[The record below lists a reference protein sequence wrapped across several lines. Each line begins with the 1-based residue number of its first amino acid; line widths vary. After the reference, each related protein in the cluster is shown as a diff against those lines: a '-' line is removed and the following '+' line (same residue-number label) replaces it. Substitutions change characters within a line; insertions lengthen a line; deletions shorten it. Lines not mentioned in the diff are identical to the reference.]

1 MRRTYLPYDTS
12 RCNGKELDEKPV
24 IPCNNCARRAFRHQ
38 VSERQ
43 PWIDGNPS
51 PSTWSCPYFI
61 DMEISDS

>member
-12 RCNGKELDEKPV
+12 RCNGKELDGNPV
-24 IPCNNCARRAFRHQ
+24 IPCNNCARREFRHQ

-43 PWIDGNPS
+43 PWTATAPVRGLCSQYIS
-51 PSTWSCPYFI
+51 I